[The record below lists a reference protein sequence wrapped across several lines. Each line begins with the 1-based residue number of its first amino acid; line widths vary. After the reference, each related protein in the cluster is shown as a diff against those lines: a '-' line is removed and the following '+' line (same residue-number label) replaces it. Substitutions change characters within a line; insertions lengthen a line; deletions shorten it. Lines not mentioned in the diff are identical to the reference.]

1 MIKIDILK
9 KSYKNINETIILEN
23 TNIEISKGDKVLIK
37 GENGSGKTTTLKII
51 GMLDNEFNGNYYYN
65 DENIKSLSSKNLGL
79 MRNETFG
86 FVFQDYLLLDNE
98 TIKYNITIPLV
109 YSKKYNSKEKK
120 DRLEDISNNFDLR
133 DLLNKK
139 VKYLSGGEKQKVA
152 ISRALINNPE
162 VLILDE
168 PTAALHTNLKSNFY
182 NYIFNNIPADTT
194 IVLVSHDTNFFDL
207 KEFKIY
213 TIDNRKLINK

>member
-1 MIKIDILK
+1 MIKIDILT

-23 TNIEISKGDKVLIK
+23 TNIEISKGDKVLIQ

>member
-23 TNIEISKGDKVLIK
+23 TYIEINKGDKVLIQ

-51 GMLDNEFNGNYYYN
+51 GMLDDEYNGNYYYN
-65 DENIKSLSSKNLGL
+65 DENIKSFSSKKLGL
-79 MRNETFG
+79 LRNETFG
-86 FVFQDYLLLDNE
+86 FVFQDYLLLDDE
-98 TIKYNITIPLV
+98 TVKYNITIPLM

-120 DRLEDISNNFDLR
+120 NRFNEICNEFDLHE
-133 DLLNKK
+133 LLGKK

-152 ISRALINNPE
+152 ICRALINNPE

-168 PTAALHTNLKSNFY
+168 PTAALHTHLKSNFY
-182 NYIFNNIPADTT
+182 NYIFNKIPKDTT
-194 IVLVSHDTNFFDL
+194 IILVSHETNFFNL
-207 KEFKIY
+207 EEFKIFR
-213 TIDNRKLINK
+213 IENRELI

>member
-98 TIKYNITIPLV
+98 TVKYNITIPLV

>member
-1 MIKIDILK
+1 MIKIDILT

-23 TNIEISKGDKVLIK
+23 TNIEISKGDKVLIQ

-86 FVFQDYLLLDNE
+86 FVFQDYLLLDEE
-98 TIKYNITIPLV
+98 TVKYNITIPLI
-109 YSKKYNSKEKK
+109 YSKKYNNKEKK
-120 DRLEDISNNFDLR
+120 NRFDEICNEFDL
-133 DLLNKK
+133 DKLLSKK

-168 PTAALHTNLKSNFY
+168 STAALHINLKSDFY
-182 NYIFNNIPADTT
+182 NYIFNKTPKDTT
-194 IVLVSHDTNFFDL
+194 IILVSHDTNFFDL
-207 KEFKIY
+207 EEFKIY
-213 TIDNRKLINK
+213 TIENRKLINK